1 MESVL
6 VSTSAEPS
14 HLYEDVV
21 QIIVEYLAND
31 CFAANPR
38 THWTSLLSL
47 NRTFN
52 RAVYRLL
59 GRTSRIALESMYG
72 DVRQTCMRD
81 RLVISI
87 EKYTIYCGDDEN
99 KVGGCAIPVRKGYN
113 NLVKKFGSMSCRLDA
128 PLHDR
133 RTAEDV
139 NSGFPTT
146 FWLGTFL
153 SQISE
158 NLFGTSRSTS
168 QSQGLKDEE
177 ERNSERMSIH
187 VGVRTRKKLSDA
199 DSFTKCIQDA
209 AREMLPVLLPREK
222 FALASAGTK
231 STYTSTVIT
240 SGRQER
246 WILKRRARTG
256 TLGKPNALLKQYSGK
271 MKRCPPVLNTAN
283 GVAVG
288 EATLP
293 IWRDH
298 FKTLL
303 NRQRLNSN
311 TFIDRHMRLTRSH
324 RPSRRL

>member
-72 DVRQTCMRD
+72 DVRPDYVLAR
-81 RLVISI
+81 
-87 EKYTIYCGDDEN
+87 N
-99 KVGGCAIPVRKGYN
+99 IPQSDIRKS
-113 NLVKKFGSMSCRLDA
+113 VW
-128 PLHDR
+128 
-133 RTAEDV
+133 DV
-139 NSGFPTT
+139 AFNFSV
-146 FWLGTFL
+146 
-153 SQISE
+153 
-158 NLFGTSRSTS
+158 SRY
-168 QSQGLKDEE
+168 GLKDEE